1 MARRLPLE
9 AIVFTVSHPIYAP
22 GRQQYNRYQEI
33 EIPIS
38 KIINFTLKVSYFRNG
53 AVN

>member
-9 AIVFTVSHPIYAP
+9 AIVFTVSHPTYAP
-22 GRQQYNRYQEI
+22 GRQQYNRYQEV

-38 KIINFTLKVSYFRNG
+38 KINFTSKVSYFRNG